1 MTFSSSDEIR
11 APKSGGLFLGGVPTV
26 VSSDI
31 RKNKLADS
39 VDNLVG
45 VIRDV
50 LFIDDVTV
58 RAVALNEPVS
68 FFNVAIGRD
77 SYQ

>member
-1 MTFSSSDEIR
+1 M
-11 APKSGGLFLGGVPTV
+11 PTV